1 MKSKETNT
9 LLTLCIIGLLLLGNV
24 GSVVAVKSDSNPT
37 ADLTSSDYSK
47 NTAGSEAKIKNV
59 IVLIPDGCS
68 QSVETLARWYS
79 GQPLELD
86 NLVSGTVSTYSTDSV
101 ITDSSAAATAF
112 ATGYK
117 TTNGFISI
125 GPSNSTV
132 LSTLAIPPEK
142 LQYRPLTTVLEA
154 SKLKGKATGLVATSR
169 VTHATPAGFAS
180 HVDNRDNETQI
191 AEQMVYENID
201 VVFGGAANYLKPK
214 ADGGQRTDGENLT
227 KVLLARGY
235 QYVNTR
241 DKMMNLTSGRAWGL
255 FAGSHMNADI
265 DRAELAPTEP
275 SLSEMTGKAVQLL
288 SKNKNGF
295 FLMVEGSQV
304 DWADHANDPVYA
316 VTDFLAFDRAVKV
329 AVDFAKKDGHT
340 IVLVFPDHNT
350 GGMSIGSDSDTD
362 YTHTSVEDLIAH
374 LKDMKLSSTGLA
386 AKIGTDT
393 SSANLK
399 AQIKTWWGIDA
410 TDKDINDITLLM
422 KPVNEGGKALS
433 LSYAISEAI
442 SRNHTVI
449 GWTTHGHDG
458 SDVPLWTYGPDRLT
472 GHVDNTE
479 IAEYIAKEMG
489 FDLNK
494 ANSRLFVEVSDVFSK
509 DNGDGKLDKNEYKLD
524 MTDPSN
530 PVLRI
535 GDCQLP
541 IDKNVLIQNGKT
553 CELEGIVTY
562 APETGR
568 IYIPAEAIP
577 MIKGTKI
584 GGITKATETKA
595 AEAV

>member
-1 MKSKETNT
+1 MESQETNT
-9 LLTLCIIGLLLLGNV
+9 LIILYIIGLLLLGNV
-24 GSVVAVKSDSNPT
+24 GSAVDVKSDLN
-37 ADLTSSDYSK
+37 
-47 NTAGSEAKIKNV
+47 AGVDFTDSVYCKPDARSEAEIKNV

-79 GQPLELD
+79 GKPLELD
-86 NLVSGTVSTYSTDSV
+86 NMVTGTVSTYSTDSV
-101 ITDSSAAATAF
+101 ITDSSAASTAF

-125 GPSNSTV
+125 GPSNSTM
-132 LSTLAIPPEK
+132 LSTLKMPSEK
-142 LQYRPLTTVLEA
+142 LQYRPLATVLET
-154 SKLKGKATGLVATSR
+154 SKLKGKSTGLVSTSR

-191 AEQMVYENID
+191 AKQMVYENID

-214 ADGGQRTDGENLT
+214 TDGGQRTDGENLT
-227 KVLLARGY
+227 KELLKRGY
-235 QYVNTR
+235 QYVDTR
-241 DKMMNLTSGRAWGL
+241 NKMMNLTSGRAWGL

-275 SLSEMTGKAVQLL
+275 SLAEMTNKSVQLI
-288 SKNKNGF
+288 SNDKDGF

-304 DWADHANDPVYA
+304 DWANHANDPVYA
-316 VTDFLAFDRAVKV
+316 VTDFLAFDKAVKV

-362 YTHTSVEDLIAH
+362 YTHTSVEDLIAP
-374 LKDMKLSSTGLA
+374 LKGMRLSSTGLA
-386 AKIGTDT
+386 TKIGTDNST
-393 SSANLK
+393 ENIK

-410 TDKDINDITLLM
+410 TDKDINDIALLM
-422 KPVNEGGKALS
+422 KPLKDGGKDLS
-433 LSYAISEAI
+433 LSYAISEVI
-442 SRNHTVI
+442 SRNHTII

-479 IAEYIAKEMG
+479 IAGYIAKELG

-494 ANSRLFVEVSDVFSK
+494 ANSRLFVEVGDVFSK
-509 DNGDGKLDKNEYKLD
+509 DNGDGKLDKNEYTLD
-524 MTDPSN
+524 MTNSSN
-530 PVLRI
+530 PVLKI
-535 GDCQLP
+535 GDSELP
-541 IDKNVLIQNGKT
+541 VDKNILFKNGQSH
-553 CELEGIVTY
+553 ELEWNSCI
-562 APETGR
+562 R
-568 IYIPAEAIP
+568 SRN
-577 MIKGTKI
+577 
-584 GGITKATETKA
+584 
-595 AEAV
+595 

>member
-1 MKSKETNT
+1 MDIKEKNILFTFS
-9 LLTLCIIGLLLLGNV
+9 IIGLLLLGNV
-24 GSVVAVKSDSNPT
+24 GPTVAAQIASN
-37 ADLTSSDYSK
+37 ANEELSSSADYSK
-47 NTAGSEAKIKNV
+47 LSGNSDTRIKNV

-68 QSVETLARWYS
+68 QSEETLARWYS
-79 GQPLELD
+79 GKPLELD
-86 NLVSGTVSTYSTDSV
+86 NLVTGTVSTYSTDSV
-101 ITDSSAAATAF
+101 ITDSSAAVTAF

-132 LSTLAIPPEK
+132 LSTLEMPPEK
-142 LQYRPLTTVLEA
+142 LQYRPLATVLEA

-201 VVFGGAANYLKPK
+201 VVFGGAASYLVPK
-214 ADGGQRTDGENLT
+214 AEGGKRTDGENLT
-227 KVLLARGY
+227 KVLLNRGY
-235 QYVNTR
+235 KYVDSK
-241 DKMMNLTSGRAWGL
+241 DKMMNLSSGKAWGL
-255 FAGSHMNADI
+255 FASSHMNADI

-275 SLSEMTGKAVQLL
+275 SLSEMTGKALQLL
-288 SKNKNGF
+288 SKDKDGF

-304 DWADHANDPVYA
+304 DWANHANDPIYA
-316 VTDFLAFDRAVKV
+316 VTDFLAFDRAVKA

-350 GGMSIGSDSDTD
+350 GSLSIGSDSDTD
-362 YTHTSVEDLIAH
+362 YTHTSVEDLIAP
-374 LKDMKLSSTGLA
+374 LKGMKLSSTGLA
-386 AKIGTDT
+386 TKIGTDT
-393 SSANLK
+393 SSANIK

-458 SDVPLWTYGPDRLT
+458 SDVPLYAYGPERLT

-479 IAEYIAKEMG
+479 IAKYIAKELG
-489 FDLNK
+489 LDLNK
-494 ANSRLFVEVSDVFSK
+494 ANSRLFVEVGSAFSK
-509 DNGDGKLDKNEYKLD
+509 DNGDGKLDKNEYQLN

-530 PVLRI
+530 LVLRI

-541 IDKNVLIQNGKT
+541 IDKNILIKKGAT
-553 CELEGIVTY
+553 RELEGIVTY
-562 APETGR
+562 APETGK
-568 IYIPAEAIP
+568 IYIPAEVVSL
-577 MIKGTKI
+577 IKGTKI
-584 GGITKATETKA
+584 N
-595 AEAV
+595 

>member
-1 MKSKETNT
+1 MRIKEIGV
-9 LLTLCIIGLLLLGNV
+9 LLTLSIIGLLLLGTV
-24 GSVVAVKSDSNPT
+24 GPAVAVQQVSSNSNSG
-37 ADLTSSDYSK
+37 LTNSIDCTPA
-47 NTAGSEAKIKNV
+47 NPNAKIKNV

-68 QSVETLARWYS
+68 QSVETLSRWYS
-79 GQPLELD
+79 GQPLEVD
-86 NLVSGTVSTYSTDSV
+86 NLVTGTVSTYSEDSV
-101 ITDSSAAATAF
+101 ITDSSAASCAF

-132 LSTLAIPPEK
+132 LSTLKMPPEK
-142 LQYRPLTTVLEA
+142 LQYRPLATVLEA

-191 AEQMVYENID
+191 AEQMVYENVD
-201 VVFGGAANYLKPK
+201 VVFGGAASYLVPK
-214 ADGGQRTDGENLT
+214 ADGGKRTDGENLT
-227 KVLLARGY
+227 KVLLNRGY
-235 QYVNTR
+235 QYVDTR
-241 DKMMNLTSGRAWGL
+241 DKMMSLTSGRAWGL

-275 SLSEMTGKAVQLL
+275 ALSEMTGKAVQLL
-288 SKNKNGF
+288 SKDKDGF

-304 DWADHANDPVYA
+304 DWADHANDPIYA
-316 VTDFLAFDRAVKV
+316 VTDFLAFDKAVKV

-362 YTHTSVEDLIAH
+362 YTHTSVEDLTAP
-374 LKDMKLSSTGLA
+374 LKGMRLSSTGLA

-393 SSANLK
+393 SSANIK
-399 AQIKTWWGIDA
+399 AQIKTWWGIDV
-410 TDKDINDITLLM
+410 TDKDVNDIALLM
-422 KPVNEGGKALS
+422 KPANEGGKALS

-442 SRNHTVI
+442 SRNHTVV

-458 SDVPLWTYGPDRLT
+458 SDVPLWAYGPDRLT

-479 IAEYIAKEMG
+479 IAKYIAKELG

-494 ANSRLFVEVSDVFSK
+494 ANSRLFVEVGDVFS
-509 DNGDGKLDKNEYKLD
+509 KNEYKLN

-530 PVLRI
+530 PVLEI
-535 GDCQLP
+535 GNCQLP
-541 IDKNVLIQNGKT
+541 IDKNILIKNGT
-553 CELEGIVTY
+553 TRELEGIVTY
-562 APETGR
+562 APETGK
-568 IYIPAEAIP
+568 IYIPAEAVP
-577 MIKGTKI
+577 LVKGTKH
-584 GGITKATETKA
+584 
-595 AEAV
+595 